1 MAKRKI
7 QAMKQRIA
15 TYCYPEKS
23 PLSKK
28 GGLKTIGNKQY
39 AGWLP
44 TWLQNYEEDN
54 MTEQDI
60 IRELG
65 LS

>member
-1 MAKRKI
+1 MTKDMIK
-7 QAMKQRIA
+7 AMKQQKA

-28 GGLKTIGNKQY
+28 GGLKTIRNKQY

-60 IRELG
+60 LRELG